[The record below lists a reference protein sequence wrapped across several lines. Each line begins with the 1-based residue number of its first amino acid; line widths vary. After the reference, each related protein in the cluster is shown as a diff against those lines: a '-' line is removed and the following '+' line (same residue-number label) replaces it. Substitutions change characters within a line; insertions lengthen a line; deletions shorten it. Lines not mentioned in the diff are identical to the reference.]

1 MEKTIAKTEY
11 VVGWSTKQ
19 NNQHIR
25 RTTNYFEESEYN
37 KAYSKYLLVSN
48 RARVI
53 YCYMNRR
60 IEYTDSSVKL
70 VQLYHL

>member
-25 RTTNYFEESEYN
+25 HTANYFEESEYN

-48 RARVI
+48 RGRVI
-53 YCYMNRR
+53 SCYINRR
-60 IEYTDSSVKL
+60 IEYTDGSVKIVRL
-70 VQLYHL
+70 WNI